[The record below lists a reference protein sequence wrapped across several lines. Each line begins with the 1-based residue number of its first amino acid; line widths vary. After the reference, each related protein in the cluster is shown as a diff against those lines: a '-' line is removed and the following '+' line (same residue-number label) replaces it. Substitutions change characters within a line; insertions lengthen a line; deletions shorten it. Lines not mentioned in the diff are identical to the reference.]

1 MTQKII
7 IPITKSDF
15 QALDRI
21 ILRNSNKFCQY
32 CNGKLETEEEYP
44 FSASIFYIC
53 KKCGKKF
60 KKTRY
65 IDFKTGESYFVLEE
79 KKE

>member
-7 IPITKSDF
+7 IPITKNDF
-15 QALDRI
+15 QALDRM
-21 ILRNSNKFCQY
+21 ILKNSDKFCQY
-32 CNGKLETEEEYP
+32 CNGKLETEEIYP

-53 KKCGKKF
+53 EQCGREF
-60 KKTRY
+60 KKTKH
-65 IDFKTGESYFVLEE
+65 IDFGTGEDYFVLEE